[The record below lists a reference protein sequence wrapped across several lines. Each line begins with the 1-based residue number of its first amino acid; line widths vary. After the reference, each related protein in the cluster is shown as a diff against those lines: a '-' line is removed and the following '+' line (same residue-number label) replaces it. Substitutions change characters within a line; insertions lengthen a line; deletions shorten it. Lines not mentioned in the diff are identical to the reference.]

1 MLLYLGNPVQFIK
14 SDLGKTVSLIE
25 VLTSELAAAYTA
37 HDGTKHIELSEEV
50 KWLAAELE
58 VRMTAYERESSI
70 TLTLTGRASQG
81 KC

>member
-50 KWLAAELE
+50 E
-58 VRMTAYERESSI
+58 
-70 TLTLTGRASQG
+70 
-81 KC
+81 